1 MFFSYLQVKKFKV
14 LDENTIIKYLDY
26 CKTQKQYS
34 LSSMKLAF
42 KKLKSPLDQ
51 IKK

>member
-1 MFFSYLQVKKFKV
+1 MFISYFQVNKFKA
-14 LDENTIIKYLDY
+14 LNKNTIIKYLDY

-42 KKLKSPLDQ
+42 KKLKSPLDK
-51 IKK
+51 I